1 LKEFDFIIVGAG
13 PAGATAARVLGQSGS
28 RVLLIDKSRF
38 PRDKP
43 CGGGI
48 SARLTKR
55 FPYLKAELNRIPV
68 NWVRRVHLESPAGR
82 VVQYI
87 SEEPLYLMIRRYE
100 FDNLLYDLAAPY
112 VELTQGLVRNLIR
125 ESNRVVVATDNAQEF
140 AAKMVIAADGANS
153 FIARASGLKQGNV
166 HTQYAIDMMEET
178 PYADLNVAEH
188 KTMYVYYGIQGHY
201 GYGWIFPK
209 CNHINLGVGFKLDH
223 YIGKM
228 SGTHYDHHASFIEH
242 LKAKGTV
249 QGMSDRNAFH
259 AFPIPITGPLPRTY
273 TDRVVLCGDAG
284 SFVNA
289 FTAEGIYY
297 AMVSGEH
304 AANVALESL
313 ARDDFSS
320 NQLRTYEAAWKAEIG
335 LELEKSFKI
344 QRVLLSDT
352 TRIDRI
358 VKAAS
363 RDKGLAHLLAQYAT
377 GGISYPDFKRSMIFR
392 AFPTY
397 VWEKTKQW
405 IRWGNVDEH

>member
-1 LKEFDFIIVGAG
+1 LKEFDVIIVGGG
-13 PAGATAARVLGQSGS
+13 PAGATAARVLGQNGP

-48 SARLTKR
+48 SSRLIKR

-68 NWVRRVHLESPAGR
+68 NWVSRVHLESPAGR
-82 VVQYI
+82 VVQYE
-87 SEEPLYLMIRRYE
+87 SAEPLYLMIRRYE
-100 FDNLLYDLAAPY
+100 FDNLLYELAAPH
-112 VELTQGLVRNLIR
+112 VETAQGLVRNLVR
-125 ESNRVVVATDNAQEF
+125 ESNRVAITTDNAQEF
-140 AAKMVIAADGANS
+140 TAKMVIAADGANS

-166 HTQYAIDMMEET
+166 HKQYAIDMMEET
-178 PYADLNVAEH
+178 PYAGLNVAEH
-188 KTMYVYYGIQGHY
+188 NTMYVYYGIQGHY

-209 CNHINLGVGFKLDH
+209 CDHINLGVGFKLDH

-228 SGTHYDHHASFIEH
+228 AGTHYDHHTSFIEQ
-242 LKAKGTV
+242 LKAEGTV
-249 QGMSDRNAFH
+249 QGMSDPKAFH

-304 AANVALESL
+304 AANIALKSL

-320 NQLRTYEAAWKAEIG
+320 NQLREYEDAWKAEIG
-335 LELEKSFKI
+335 LELEKSLKI

-377 GGISYPDFKRSMIFR
+377 GGISYPDFKRSMIVR
-392 AFPTY
+392 ALPTY
-397 VWEKTKQW
+397 VWERVKQW
-405 IRWGNVDEH
+405 IRKGLRR